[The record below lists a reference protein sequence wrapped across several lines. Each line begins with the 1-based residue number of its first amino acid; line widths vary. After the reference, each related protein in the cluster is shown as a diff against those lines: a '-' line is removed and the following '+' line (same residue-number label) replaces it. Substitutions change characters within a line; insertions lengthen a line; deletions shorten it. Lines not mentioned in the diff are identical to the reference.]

1 MEPHAAS
8 TLLQSRRRFL
18 QGSLAVIGF
27 GLLSGCGISAPQ
39 GAPPRIFRLGLF
51 HVGLDHVPPSADGL
65 RDGLKA
71 LGYDV
76 GSEPTPLVSTVMEGK
91 NIRLDWRNL
100 PDEATALET
109 AKTFVQDRV
118 DLIVAFESQCVRA
131 AKAATSEVPVPVLF
145 LHVTDP
151 VAEGFAQSLAYPGG
165 NMTGFGEFFA
175 DVLAKRMEFFKEL
188 VPQLESLL
196 VLIDRQ
202 DRAMPQ
208 QLAEVRN
215 AASRLRLHLVE
226 REASRQ
232 LDVERVFDSLQ
243 PGEVQG
249 VVVASS
255 SLVTKFPSLIRRLAA
270 ERHLPVPGHRREW
283 AEDGALFS
291 YGANFRTVGRDAAT
305 YVDKILK
312 GARPAELPV
321 EQITRLELVINL
333 KTAKALN
340 VTIPASVL
348 QQTTEIIQ

>member
-1 MEPHAAS
+1 
-8 TLLQSRRRFL
+8 
-18 QGSLAVIGF
+18 
-27 GLLSGCGISAPQ
+27 
-39 GAPPRIFRLGLF
+39 
-51 HVGLDHVPPSADGL
+51 
-65 RDGLKA
+65 
-71 LGYDV
+71 
-76 GSEPTPLVSTVMEGK
+76 
-91 NIRLDWRNL
+91 
-100 PDEATALET
+100 
-109 AKTFVQDRV
+109 
-118 DLIVAFESQCVRA
+118 
-131 AKAATSEVPVPVLF
+131 
-145 LHVTDP
+145 
-151 VAEGFAQSLAYPGG
+151 
-165 NMTGFGEFFA
+165 MTGFGEFFA
-175 DVLAKRMEFFKEL
+175 DVLAKRMEMFKEL

-249 VVVASS
+249 VLVASS
-255 SLVTKFPSLIRRLAA
+255 SLVTKFPSLVRRLAA
-270 ERHLPVPGHRREW
+270 ERQLPVPGHRREW

-291 YGANFRTVGRDAAT
+291 YGANFRTVGQDAAT

-312 GARPAELPV
+312 GARPADLPV